1 MTPRH
6 APASVAS
13 TSNLHLNDKLYIQN
27 DKMPE
32 VIDLIDSTP
41 PHSPPPSTQPRP
53 LAVRRSPSKPLASS
67 PNFLSDEFDPSSSLF
82 VYDEPER
89 SAKKRKVTP
98 ELPPVKDKPSPL
110 SRADQFTAKH
120 DSFFTFSDDFAD
132 SPALPPVSRGITAA
146 SRNTTT
152 TSTKATIG
160 TVKTYTWE
168 GEESDPIVFTSS
180 APERPTTKER
190 QQSRLGHKTSAAIT
204 IDDDDDDIQD
214 FSDPFTSRDDILDKF
229 LDDPQPTLKRGLS
242 DRTASLLESL
252 NDIKSSKTSGGPV
265 RTGKRVNDFEFDD
278 SLSDILEQPKQAPKS
293 KAKPKISSEE
303 KTAKAKDREVAR
315 AQREREKEAEKEK
328 KRVQKEEKAKEKQLA
343 ADIAEVNK
351 SKTHKKESMPEM
363 IVDMA
368 QSFEETSVG
377 DQVVEYV
384 RQLGASHT
392 FFESRIPNV
401 VKWRRKKRAQY
412 LEDAGRW
419 EPCPL
424 HVVPENYV
432 LILITAQ
439 EFVDMVVDSS
449 GDTPENLQTLE
460 RNVLKLKRAYPGS
473 NTIYLIENLSGWMRK
488 NSNSRNRAYQAA
500 VLRQM
505 NDTNQLD
512 NPPQGAESS
521 QANKP
526 RRKKSKKPEDTPPV
540 DDDIIEDALLQLQVT
555 HNCLIYHTASA
566 GETAEWIK
574 NFSEHISTVPYRHV
588 QMTEHD
594 GAAFCM
600 ETGQVKTGEDKSDT
614 FVKMLQEVTRVTA
627 PMAYGIITKYPSVAD
642 LVKGMKRHGPAMLE
656 DVRKSANKNGALTD
670 SRIGPAVSKRLYKVF
685 MSLDEESADV

>member
-1 MTPRH
+1 
-6 APASVAS
+6 
-13 TSNLHLNDKLYIQN
+13 
-27 DKMPE
+27 MPE

-41 PHSPPPSTQPRP
+41 PPSPPPSTQPRP
-53 LAVRRSPSKPLASS
+53 LAVRRSPSKLLPSS

-82 VYDEPER
+82 VYDELER
-89 SAKKRKVTP
+89 SVKKRKVTP
-98 ELPPVKDKPSPL
+98 ELPPVKDKLSPL
-110 SRADQFTAKH
+110 SRVDQFAAK
-120 DSFFTFSDDFAD
+120 DESFFTFSDDFVD
-132 SPALPPVSRGITAA
+132 SPALPPPSRGVAAVSR
-146 SRNTTT
+146 STTII
-152 TSTKATIG
+152 STKATTG
-160 TVKTYTWE
+160 TMKTYTWE

-180 APERPTTKER
+180 APERTTTKER
-190 QQSRLGHKTSAAIT
+190 QQSRLGHKNSAAIT
-204 IDDDDDDIQD
+204 IDDDDDIQD
-214 FSDPFTSRDDILDKF
+214 FSDPFTSRDDILDKL
-229 LDDPQPTLKRGLS
+229 LDEPQPTLKRGLS
-242 DRTASLLESL
+242 DRTASLLASL
-252 NDIKSSKTSGGPV
+252 NDTTSKTSGGPV
-265 RTGKRVNDFEFDD
+265 RTGKRSNTFEFDD
-278 SLSDILEQPKQAPKS
+278 SLSDILEQPKKAPQP
-293 KAKPKISSEE
+293 KAKPKLSLEE
-303 KTAKAKDREVAR
+303 KTAKAKDREAAR

-328 KRVQKEEKAKEKQLA
+328 KRMQKEEKAKEKQLA

-363 IVDMA
+363 IVDMS
-368 QSFEETSVG
+368 QSFEETSIG
-377 DQVVEYV
+377 NQVVEYV
-384 RQLGASHT
+384 KQLGASHT

-401 VKWRRKKRAQY
+401 VKWRRKKKAQY

-424 HVVPENYV
+424 RIVPEKYV
-432 LILITAQ
+432 LIMLTAQ
-439 EFVDMVVDSS
+439 EFVDMVIDPS
-449 GDTPENLQTLE
+449 GDTSGNSQTLE
-460 RNVLKLKRAYPGS
+460 QNVLKLKHVYPGC

-512 NPPQGAESS
+512 NPSQGTENS
-521 QANKP
+521 QANKS
-526 RRKKSKKPEDTPPV
+526 RRKKTKKPEDTPPV

-642 LVKGMKRHGPAMLE
+642 LVKGMKRHGPTMLE
-656 DVRKSANKNGALTD
+656 DVRKSANKNGTLTD
-670 SRIGPAVSKRLYKVF
+670 SRIGLAVSKRLYKVF
-685 MSLDEESADV
+685 MGLDEGSADV

>member
-1 MTPRH
+1 
-6 APASVAS
+6 
-13 TSNLHLNDKLYIQN
+13 
-27 DKMPE
+27 MPE

-41 PHSPPPSTQPRP
+41 PPSPPPSTQPRP
-53 LAVRRSPSKPLASS
+53 LAVRRSPSKPLPSS

-82 VYDEPER
+82 VYDELER
-89 SAKKRKVTP
+89 SVKKRKVTP
-98 ELPPVKDKPSPL
+98 ELPPVEDKLSPL
-110 SRADQFTAKH
+110 PRVDQFAAK
-120 DSFFTFSDDFAD
+120 DESFFTFSDDFVD
-132 SPALPPVSRGITAA
+132 PPTLPPSSRGVAAVSR
-146 SRNTTT
+146 STTI
-152 TSTKATIG
+152 TSTKTTTATM
-160 TVKTYTWE
+160 KTYTWE

-180 APERPTTKER
+180 APERTTTKER
-190 QQSRLGHKTSAAIT
+190 QQSRLGHKNSAAIT
-204 IDDDDDDIQD
+204 IDDDDDIQD
-214 FSDPFTSRDDILDKF
+214 FSDPFTSRDDILDKL
-229 LDDPQPTLKRGLS
+229 LDEPQPTLKRGLS
-242 DRTASLLESL
+242 DRTASLLASL
-252 NDIKSSKTSGGPV
+252 NDTTSKTSGGPV
-265 RTGKRVNDFEFDD
+265 RAGKRSNNFEFDD
-278 SLSDILEQPKQAPKS
+278 SLPNILEQPKKAPQP
-293 KAKPKISSEE
+293 KAKPKLSSEE

-315 AQREREKEAEKEK
+315 TQREREKETEKEK
-328 KRVQKEEKAKEKQLA
+328 KRVQKEERAKEKQLA

-363 IVDMA
+363 IVDMS
-368 QSFEETSVG
+368 QSFEETSIG
-377 DQVVEYV
+377 NQVVEYV
-384 RQLGASHT
+384 KQLGASHT

-401 VKWRRKKRAQY
+401 VKWRRKKKAQY

-424 HVVPENYV
+424 RIVPENYV
-432 LILITAQ
+432 LIMTTAQ
-439 EFVDMVVDSS
+439 EFVDMIVDPS
-449 GDTPENLQTLE
+449 GDTPGNSQTLE
-460 RNVLKLKRAYPGS
+460 QNVLKLKHAYPGC

-512 NPPQGAESS
+512 NPPQGTENS
-521 QANKP
+521 QANKS
-526 RRKKSKKPEDTPPV
+526 RRKKTKKPEDTPPV

-600 ETGQVKTGEDKSDT
+600 ETGQVKTGEDKLDT

-642 LVKGMKRHGPAMLE
+642 LVKGMKRHGPTMLE
-656 DVRKSANKNGALTD
+656 DVRKSANKNGTLTD

-685 MSLDEESADV
+685 MGLDEGSADV

>member
-1 MTPRH
+1 M
-6 APASVAS
+6 
-13 TSNLHLNDKLYIQN
+13 QN
-27 DKMPE
+27 EKMPE

-41 PHSPPPSTQPRP
+41 PPPPSPPPSTQPRP
-53 LAVRRSPSKPLASS
+53 LAVRLSPSKPPASS
-67 PNFLSDEFDPSSSLF
+67 PNFLSDDFDPSSSLF

-110 SRADQFTAKH
+110 SRPDSFAKD
-120 DSFFTFSDDFAD
+120 DSFFTFSDDFVD
-132 SPALPPVSRGITAA
+132 SPALPPVSRSGAAVSRSTAIA
-146 SRNTTT
+146 STKTTT
-152 TSTKATIG
+152 G

-180 APERPTTKER
+180 APERTTTKER
-190 QQSRLGHKTSAAIT
+190 QQSRLDHKISTAIT
-204 IDDDDDDIQD
+204 IDDDDDIQD
-214 FSDPFTSRDDILDKF
+214 FSDPFTARDDILDKL
-229 LDDPQPTLKRGLS
+229 LDEPQPVLKRGLS
-242 DRTASLLESL
+242 DRTASLLASL
-252 NDIKSSKTSGGPV
+252 DDTTFKTSGGPS
-265 RTGKRVNDFEFDD
+265 RTGKGHNDFELDD
-278 SLSDILEQPKQAPKS
+278 SLSDILEQPKNALKP
-293 KAKPKISSEE
+293 KAKPKISPEE
-303 KTAKAKDREVAR
+303 KTAKAKDREIAR

-328 KRVQKEEKAKEKQLA
+328 KRMQKEEKAKEKQLA

-351 SKTHKKESMPEM
+351 TKTHKKESMPEM
-363 IVDMA
+363 IVDMS

-377 DQVVEYV
+377 NQVVEYV

-401 VKWRRKKRAQY
+401 VKWRRKKKAQY
-412 LEDAGRW
+412 IEDAGRW
-419 EPCPL
+419 EPCSL
-424 HVVPENYV
+424 RIVPEDYV
-432 LILITAQ
+432 LAMISAQ
-439 EFVDMVVDSS
+439 EFVDMVVDLS
-449 GDTPENLQTLE
+449 GDTPGNSQTLE
-460 RNVLKLKRAYPGS
+460 QNVLKLKHAYPS
-473 NTIYLIENLSGWMRK
+473 CNLIYLIENLSGWMRK

-500 VLRQM
+500 VLRQI

-512 NPPQGAESS
+512 NQSQNAESS
-521 QANKP
+521 QTKKHS
-526 RRKKSKKPEDTPPV
+526 RKRPKKPEDTTPV

-588 QMTEHD
+588 QMAEHD

-642 LVKGMKRHGPAMLE
+642 LVKGMKRHGPTMLE
-656 DVRKSANKNGALTD
+656 DVRKSANKNGTLTD

-685 MSLDEESADV
+685 MGLDEGSADI